1 MVQISLSM
9 GNKCPL
15 SKLNKWLVF
24 FSSEMKIAVKLMQWI
39 IFEWSNSWMELRITN
54 AFHIGNYK
62 KTTACISKRIQFPSS
77 FFQEKK
83 RMFLYIWNAQ
93 CYRLGRK
100 KHILFERENQ
110 KNMFN
115 SKKNDQQ
122 HKTYVYF
129 ILIVKCSG
137 QAIFQLV
144 FLIWLFRASVPF
156 SMHLCMIFGSY
167 FRNVTDASM
176 HHLLSFWFGNWDKYH
191 RL

>member
-1 MVQISLSM
+1 MHSISETIKKQLLAYRKEY
-9 GNKCPL
+9 NFQVL
-15 SKLNKWLVF
+15 FSKK
-24 FSSEMKIAVKLMQWI
+24 
-39 IFEWSNSWMELRITN
+39 
-54 AFHIGNYK
+54 
-62 KTTACISKRIQFPSS
+62 
-77 FFQEKK
+77 KK
-83 RMFLYIWNAQ
+83 RMFFYKRNAQ

-100 KHILFERENQ
+100 KHILFEREIQ

-115 SKKNDQQ
+115 SKKNEQQ
-122 HKTYVYF
+122 HKTYIYF